1 MQTFKKLV
9 FILTAS
15 DRKSAIFLLIMII
28 IMALLEVIGVASI
41 LPFITVLTN
50 PSLIETNPILKW
62 MFQFSNIF
70 GVENYREFS
79 FVLGVFTF
87 LLLIISIASKALTS
101 YMQIHFKYSC
111 SYNIS
116 KRLVEGYLNQKYN
129 WFLNRHSAELGKSI
143 LSEVDRVIGAGI
155 SPLLELIAKGMITVL
170 FLVLLTITDPK
181 LALFISISLGGAYI
195 IFFYFLRKDINRIG
209 EDSLKYN
216 ELRFKAVS
224 DAFGAI
230 KEIKVGGFEK
240 FYIKLFSRFSRTFVK
255 TEAALGVSSQLPR
268 FILEAVSFGG
278 ILLLLLYLINQTGNF
293 NNAIPIIS
301 LYVFAAYRL
310 MPALQQVYASFTQLN
325 FVGASLDKL
334 YDDLNNNIK
343 LTTENQDQQIIS
355 FNKNIILS
363 SVHYNYPNSSQTS
376 LTNINL
382 NIPAKSK
389 IGLIGTTGSGKTT
402 LIDVILG
409 LIDPQKGTLEIDGQI
424 ISENN
429 KKSWQC
435 SIGYVPQ
442 QIFLYDDT
450 IAANIAFGID
460 QKKIDL
466 TVLEKVSKIANLHE
480 FIINE
485 LSEQYQTKIGE
496 RGIRLSGGQRQ
507 RIGIARALY
516 HNPKLLVLDEATSA
530 LDNQTEQEV
539 MDSIN
544 NLSEEIT
551 VIIIAHR
558 LNTLKKCNVIYKL
571 NKGQIIDKLTFDE
584 LINNKKN

>member
-195 IFFYFLRKDINRIG
+195 IFFYFLRKYINRIG